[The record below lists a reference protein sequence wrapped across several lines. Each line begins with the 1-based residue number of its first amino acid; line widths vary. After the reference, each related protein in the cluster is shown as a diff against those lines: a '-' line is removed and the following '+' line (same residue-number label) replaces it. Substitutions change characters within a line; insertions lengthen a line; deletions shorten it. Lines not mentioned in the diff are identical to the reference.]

1 MANRYSQLPLSVVEK
16 YYPES
21 PYLDELRAQQNFP
34 FQNTGIIQTFPNQT
48 FNYDYIK
55 QDPYNFTGFNKD
67 VLAEEEDAQ
76 YFPEEKNIFQRS
88 YDYLNDPTKNA
99 QRGIMSYLLTANP
112 LVAAASFFAPKII
125 GGIGNIR
132 NNMSDFITNLFNKPA
147 AQIPANTFF
156 GDTDMTRG
164 GGGATTGSGQ
174 SVSSSDLSSIGNT
187 GFSEYSSPGVASS
200 YEGSS

>member
-48 FNYDYIK
+48 FNYDYIQ

-200 YEGSS
+200 YEGSF

>member
-48 FNYDYIK
+48 FNYDYI
-55 QDPYNFTGFNKD
+55 QQNPYNFTGFNKD

-187 GFSEYSSPGVASS
+187 GFSEYSSPGVAAS

>member
-1 MANRYSQLPLSVVEK
+1 MANRYSQFPLSVVEK
-16 YYPES
+16 YYPQS
-21 PYLDELRAQQNFP
+21 PYLDELRAQQNIP
-34 FQNTGIIQTFPNQT
+34 FQNTGIMQTFPSQT
-48 FNYDYIK
+48 FNYDYVQ
-55 QDPYNFTGFNKD
+55 QDPYNFTGFNED

-164 GGGATTGSGQ
+164 GGAATTGSGQ
-174 SVSSSDLSSIGNT
+174 SVASSDLSSIGNT
-187 GFSEYSSPGVASS
+187 GFSEYSDPGTAAS

>member
-48 FNYDYIK
+48 FNYDYIQ
-55 QDPYNFTGFNKD
+55 QDPYNFTGFNED

-156 GDTDMTRG
+156 GDMDMTRG

>member
-48 FNYDYIK
+48 FNYDYIQ

-156 GDTDMTRG
+156 GDMDMTRG

>member
-21 PYLDELRAQQNFP
+21 PYLDELRAQQIP
-34 FQNTGIIQTFPNQT
+34 FQNTGIIQNFPNQT
-48 FNYDYIK
+48 FNYDYIQ

-200 YEGSS
+200 YEGSF

>member
-48 FNYDYIK
+48 FNYDYIQ

-187 GFSEYSSPGVASS
+187 GFSEYSSPGVAAS

>member
-1 MANRYSQLPLSVVEK
+1 MPNRYSQLPLSVVEK

-48 FNYDYIK
+48 FNYDYIQ
-55 QDPYNFTGFNKD
+55 QDPYNFTGFNED

-156 GDTDMTRG
+156 GDMDMTRG